1 MSIQIFFNNKKF
13 DYYKGITNIN
23 FTDNKIFIYVSN
35 KNDTIVFDTQSIK
48 SFKIK

>member
-1 MSIQIFFNNKKF
+1 MSIQIFFNDNKF
-13 DYYKGITNIN
+13 DYYKGVTSIN

-35 KNDTIVFDTQSIK
+35 KNDTIVFDMQSIK

>member
-1 MSIQIFFNNKKF
+1 MSIQIFFNDNKF
-13 DYYKGITNIN
+13 DYYQGTTNIN

-35 KNDTIVFDTQSIK
+35 KNDTIVFDMQNIK